1 MDKILGYAKAAVAGL
16 AAALAAISP
25 DLLVHSSV
33 AGWLSVALTGLAAAG
48 VVSWVPNKGYGLLP
62 PAPVTAPPS
71 TGTVVV
77 APGQPTT
84 SSAPPA
90 A

>member
-1 MDKILGYAKAAVAGL
+1 MDKMLGYAKAAVAGL

-25 DLLVHSSV
+25 DLLAHNTV

-62 PAPVTAPPS
+62 AAPTPP
-71 TGTVVV
+71 T
-77 APGQPTT
+77 P
-84 SSAPPA
+84 PPA
-90 A
+90 APLG